1 MKRVAVVIVFLALV
15 AATAGA
21 VQPAAVTAEQA
32 FDAVQLQVDPMTGQQ
47 AKVLLVDVRTR
58 AEWYWIGAPAA
69 AALVTMDDGRVYT
82 PDLGKVFLKE
92 EGKFLDFEENHRPR
106 RVRVSKVAGVTLAPI
121 AVNVPLKLWDEATAT
136 MTDNAAFVTEVA
148 NLVEAGS
155 YDAVIFYCRSGHR
168 SQQCLTDD
176 LVAALPVTVN
186 YYEID
191 VETQPPDLGGYGGFE
206 GSNYGNAFNGYR
218 GFPGRETRFEEIP
231 SVSWEDTGLPIKIGV
246 SPF

>member
-1 MKRVAVVIVFLALV
+1 MMKRLVCLIAFLTFA
-15 AATAGA
+15 AATFGA
-21 VQPAAVTAEQA
+21 APPAAITAEQA
-32 FDAVQLQVDPMTGQQ
+32 FDAVQLQADPMTGQP

-69 AALVTMDDGRVYT
+69 ATLVTMDDGRTYT
-82 PDLGKVFLKE
+82 PDLGKVVLKE

-106 RVRVSKVAGVTLAPI
+106 RVRVSKVASVALTPI
-121 AVNVPLKLWDEATAT
+121 AVNVPLNLWDEATASQT
-136 MTDNAAFVTEVA
+136 PNGDFVTKVA
-148 NLVEAGS
+148 GLAGS

-168 SQQCLTDD
+168 SQQCLTDA
-176 LVAALPVTVN
+176 LVAALPLTVK

-218 GFPGRETRFEEIP
+218 GFPGRETRFEGIP
-231 SVSWEDTGLPIKIGV
+231 SVSWEDAGLPIKIGV

>member
-15 AATAGA
+15 AATVGA

-32 FDAVQLQVDPMTGQQ
+32 FDAVQLQVDPATGQQ

-69 AALVTMDDGRVYT
+69 ATLVTMDDGRVYT

-121 AVNVPLKLWDEATAT
+121 AVNVPWKLWDEATAT
-136 MTDNAAFVTEVA
+136 MTDNPDFATELA
-148 NLVEAGS
+148 SLVDAGS
-155 YDAVIFYCRSGHR
+155 VDVLIFYCRSGHR
-168 SQQCLTDD
+168 SQQCVTDD
-176 LVAALPVTVN
+176 LVAALPVTVRL
-186 YYEID
+186 YEID
-191 VETQPPDLGGYGGFE
+191 IESEGLGGYGGFE
-206 GSNYGNAFNGYR
+206 GSTYGNAFIGYR
-218 GFPGRETRFEEIP
+218 GFPGRETRFEEFP